1 MILDA
6 SHLWRFYEIHWRYH
20 SRSSIRGNR
29 RDARICWECDGDPE
43 WRMRQKVC
51 KSEAST
57 RGLHLSKKTAYVKEC
72 MARMAKG

>member
-1 MILDA
+1 MKYIGVITA
-6 SHLWRFYEIHWRYH
+6 AAAFVVTVATPAFAGS
-20 SRSSIRGNR
+20 
-29 RDARICWECDGDPE
+29 AAGDPE